1 MPIQVNVDASGGFA
15 VLTFTDPY
23 TFDQWREAMQ
33 TMLDSIV
40 YGATAAV
47 LVDRRTATPP
57 SFEFID
63 RMMAFFSS
71 NEDRLRKGRAAIVV
85 DEAVAFGIG
94 RMVELKAQAA
104 APSLLVRVFRDY
116 DSAAR
121 WLRRPYM

>member
-1 MPIQVNVDASGGFA
+1 MPIQVNVDASRA
-15 VLTFTDPY
+15 
-23 TFDQWREAMQ
+23 
-33 TMLDSIV
+33 
-40 YGATAAV
+40 
-47 LVDRRTATPP
+47 PP

-71 NEDRLRKGRAAIVV
+71 NEDKLRKGRAAIVV

-121 WLRRPYM
+121 WLPRPQV

>member
-15 VLTFTDPY
+15 VLTVTDPY
-23 TFDQWREAMQ
+23 TFDQWREGMQ

-121 WLRRPYM
+121 WLRRP